1 MGFLCAPQVVGL
13 VRGDPKNPRHRAD
26 GGKVLREMGEERFS
40 KTKHL
45 DRTLSEQNVYGG
57 YTSGQECWDDM
68 CAVADEGTEYTT
80 KTGEVRRRKLRSDA
94 VIGWAVII
102 HPADAVTA
110 GWSWEQFERFDNDA
124 MDVLAEIEPRLF
136 RREAEVM

>member
-1 MGFLCAPQVVGL
+1 MGFLCAPQVMGL

-40 KTKHL
+40 RTKHL
-45 DRTLSEQNVYGG
+45 DRTLSEENVYEG
-57 YTSGQECWDDM
+57 YTSGQACWDDM
-68 CAVADEGTEYTT
+68 CAVADEGTLYTT
-80 KTGEVRRRKLRSDA
+80 KAGEERRRKLRSDA

-110 GWSWEQFERFDNDA
+110 GWS
-124 MDVLAEIEPRLF
+124 
-136 RREAEVM
+136 